1 MKVKVMRVASSSSS
15 NGLSVVAKMRRSS
28 SVSLFSVRACH
39 DLPHGPSCIYVGPLH
54 TATQETLEALYSQA
68 RDAYYSGEPLI
79 LDDMFDRLELKL
91 KWYGSKSVV
100 KYPRCSIRRHSTYA
114 DADED
119 LSMAI
124 ALASLWSLF
133 LALGCSACVSPI
145 FYTVSTAYHRAFD
158 SGLSYGSP
166 SSSGLGLLFVVN
178 SIIFMALGFVI
189 GYPVASASEQITLAP
204 YEWRCRHVFDPDEG
218 DIVVLDE
225 KTVELQRTITGGEAE
240 VAEFGDRMRHAA
252 RALIV
257 GKVVA
262 TLEESIDGVR
272 ESRNSEVVVVGE
284 GNEVAREV
292 RSQLTV
298 FNFVGELELK
308 ADLHEIKVLQGLWRN
323 DLAALKGSCPNCG
336 EEVFAF
342 VRTDK
347 ANNSPHRADCHV
359 CECLLEFRTE
369 VEQSALRLGRQW
381 VYGRIYLVRRS
392 RRQREP

>member
-189 GYPVASASEQITLAP
+189 GYPVASAS
-204 YEWRCRHVFDPDEG
+204 G

-225 KTVELQRTITGGEAE
+225 KTVELQRTITRGEAE
-240 VAEFGDRMRHAA
+240 VAEFGDRMQHAA

-272 ESRNSEVVVVGE
+272 ESRNGEVVVVGE
-284 GNEVAREV
+284 GNEVAR
-292 RSQLTV
+292 
-298 FNFVGELELK
+298 
-308 ADLHEIKVLQGLWRN
+308 
-323 DLAALKGSCPNCG
+323 
-336 EEVFAF
+336 EVFAF